1 MSFLDFSSYDT
12 ETWSTFFQ
20 ENWLVIA
27 IALLVLF
34 LIVRIVKTVVKWALV
49 AVVVIGLVLYS
60 GYTMEDV
67 KELGGKV
74 VDTVKQE
81 AVNVMLGEA
90 DKAEYKAGADGTF
103 TITTDNIELTGK
115 AGSTEV
121 KVSLKGA
128 PAITLQL
135 DSAIQ
140 GFIDEAKSKG

>member
-12 ETWSTFFQ
+12 ETWTTFFQ

-60 GYTMEDV
+60 GYTLDDV
-67 KELGGKV
+67 KELGSKV

-90 DKAEYKAGADGTF
+90 DKAEYKAGSDGTF

-115 AGSTEV
+115 TGSAEV

-135 DSAIQ
+135 DSTIQ
-140 GFIDEAKSKG
+140 GFIDEAKSK

>member
-1 MSFLDFSSYDT
+1 MGFLDFSAYNT
-12 ETWSTFFQ
+12 ETWTTFFK
-20 ENWLVIA
+20 ENWLVLA

-60 GYTMEDV
+60 GYTLDDV
-67 KELGGKV
+67 KELGSKV

-90 DKAEYKAGADGTF
+90 QEAEYKAAADGTY

-115 AGSTEV
+115 AGSGEV
-121 KVSLKGA
+121 KLSLRGA
-128 PAITLQL
+128 PAITLQV
-135 DSAIQ
+135 DSTIQ
-140 GFIDEAKSKG
+140 SFIDQAKSKG